1 MSRWSTCCTETE
13 IVIST
18 NAVLWITIHIV
29 ASCHSKFTAQGNNI
43 VGFNP
48 SSMFWW
54 TLYLNSYRITSDVR
68 RRKHAWQIEF
78 YVKRT
83 NTSGNLHLKHKR
95 ESCNKNQMI
104 YTINRTNTHNKLIQF
119 TIRKQ
124 CTHTNENKCRG
135 EFHSALAPWR
145 KYRSRKQ
152 IVNDLHF
159 TPPYTISNL
168 QRSTPHLHRMLKT

>member
-1 MSRWSTCCTETE
+1 MLYGNGNCNFNQCRVVDHHTHRRKLPQQVYSTRQQHCR
-13 IVIST
+13 
-18 NAVLWITIHIV
+18 
-29 ASCHSKFTAQGNNI
+29 FF
-43 VGFNP
+43 FNP

-124 CTHTNENKCRG
+124 CTHTNENKCRA